1 MPIFQFVDE
10 TVLTFKRQLVER
22 LTKGGLA
29 PLFNLSEVQ
38 VAAVRVDQ
46 VHNIVIICERK
57 LIAVQFLH
65 APGLELSKRDF
76 LVSQLA
82 IKFFVGELQEL
93 FQETYDLRILLI
105 KEYLL
110 NHRFGPLI
118 HEHLIIFELF
128 ELSLVNTVHV
138 LVYELMND
146 GLLSSLLYFHLLLN
160 FVEEALIFLQGFD
173 TAILQSLFSFFAFLF
188 HLVLQN
194 LQYVSLRLYFL
205 SQVGMFCGFIWV
217 DVYLLRL
224 FEFSFL
230 SFLTHLLD
238 IIMDREAGFSEFDL
252 ISLSVLTCEPS
263 QVSLDFILVLDHVP
277 FQSLH
282 SRRQLINS

>member
-1 MPIFQFVDE
+1 MHDI
-10 TVLTFKRQLVER
+10 
-22 LTKGGLA
+22 
-29 PLFNLSEVQ
+29 
-38 VAAVRVDQ
+38 
-46 VHNIVIICERK
+46 IIICERK
-57 LIAVQFLH
+57 LISVQFFH
-65 APGLELSKRDF
+65 ASGLELSECDP

-82 IKFFVGELQEL
+82 IELFVGELQEL
-93 FQETYDLRILLI
+93 FQETQNLRILLV

-110 NHRFGPLI
+110 NHLFGPLV
-118 HEHLIIFELF
+118 HKHLIILELF

-146 GLLSSLLYFHLLLN
+146 GFLSSLLYFHLLLD

-173 TAILQSLFSFFAFLF
+173 TAILQSLFSFFALLF
-188 HLVLQN
+188 HFVLENLQN
-194 LQYVSLRLYFL
+194 VSLRLYFL

-238 IIMDREAGFSEFDL
+238 IVVDREAGFGEFDL
-252 ISLSVLTCEPS
+252 ISLPVLTCEPAQIS
-263 QVSLDFILVLDHVP
+263 ANFILVLDHVP
-277 FQSLH
+277 LQSLY
-282 SRRQLINS
+282 S

>member
-1 MPIFQFVDE
+1 M
-10 TVLTFKRQLVER
+10 
-22 LTKGGLA
+22 
-29 PLFNLSEVQ
+29 
-38 VAAVRVDQ
+38 
-46 VHNIVIICERK
+46 HNIVIICERK

-65 APGLELSKRDF
+65 TPGLELSKCDP
-76 LVSQLA
+76 LVSELA
-82 IKFFVGELQEL
+82 IELFVGELQEL
-93 FQETYDLRILLI
+93 FQETDDLRILLV

-110 NHRFGPLI
+110 NHLFGPLV
-118 HEHLIIFELF
+118 HKHLIVLELF

-146 GLLSSLLYFHLLLN
+146 GLLSSLLYFHLLLD
-160 FVEEALIFLQGFD
+160 FVEEALVFLQRFD
-173 TAILQSLFSFFAFLF
+173 AAILQSLFSFFALLF
-188 HLVLQN
+188 HLVLED

-205 SQVGMFCGFIWV
+205 IQVGMFCGFIWV

-238 IIMDREAGFSEFDL
+238 VVMDREAGFGEFDL
-252 ISLSVLTCEPS
+252 IPLSILTCEPT
-263 QVSLDFILVLDHVP
+263 QVSLDFILILDHVP

-282 SRRQLINS
+282 S